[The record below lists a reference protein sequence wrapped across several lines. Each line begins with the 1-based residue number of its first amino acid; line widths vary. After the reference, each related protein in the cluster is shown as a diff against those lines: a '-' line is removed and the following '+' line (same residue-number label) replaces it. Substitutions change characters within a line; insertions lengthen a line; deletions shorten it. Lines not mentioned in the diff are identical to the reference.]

1 MELTICPDYVKT
13 KHGIKRDKRLVR
25 TKKAII
31 EALIELLS
39 EKELTE
45 ITVTELAESA
55 GINRKTFYLH
65 YDKVDDIIEDFG
77 EDIFTY
83 TDCVLRRHIEANG
96 RIDIDVLFS
105 AINSAITENLEFF
118 RTFVRS
124 GTYRVFISSGMR
136 SEYIRTLRANM
147 EMYFCGGALLS
158 PYVMEFLVSGVT
170 AMYIKWLDTELP
182 AESLEDLSE
191 TAAALVSAVLAGCEV
206 GRRE

>member
-65 YDKVDDIIEDFG
+65 YDKVEDIIEDFG

-83 TDCVLRRHIEANG
+83 TDNVMRRHIEANG

-136 SEYIRTLRANM
+136 SEYIRNLRASM
-147 EMYFCGGALLS
+147 EMYFYGGVLLS

-182 AESLEDLSE
+182 TESLKDLSE
-191 TAAALVSAVLAGCEV
+191 TAAALVASVLAGCEG